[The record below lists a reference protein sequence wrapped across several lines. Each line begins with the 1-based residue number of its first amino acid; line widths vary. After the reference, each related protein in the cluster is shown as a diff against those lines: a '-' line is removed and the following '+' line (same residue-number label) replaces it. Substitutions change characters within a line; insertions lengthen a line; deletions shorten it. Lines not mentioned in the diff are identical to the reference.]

1 MKCADCGRE
10 GQIGKDILFKPDGM
24 VKGIDMKK
32 YRALCPE
39 CYSKAK
45 EELK

>member
-1 MKCADCGRE
+1 MKCAECHKE

-32 YRALCPE
+32 FKALCSE
-39 CYSKAK
+39 CYPKTK
-45 EELK
+45 QEQK